1 MGTEGTLFGC
11 DCSEV
16 AMEGAKDLLVEF
28 VTGDDW
34 WGLFLEVTRTMPS
47 LPLDHYWW
55 CLMGVLARSLLIMD
69 AL

>member
-16 AMEGAKDLLVEF
+16 AIEGAKDLLVEF

-34 WGLFLEVTRTMPS
+34 WGL
-47 LPLDHYWW
+47 
-55 CLMGVLARSLLIMD
+55 
-69 AL
+69 